1 MVTYAP
7 GQSAFNIVE
16 RRMAPLSKEMCG
28 LILPHDYFGS
38 HLNSKGETVDDG
50 LEVRNFRKAAEVLA
64 EVWTGHVIDG
74 HVVTAVTSFG
84 QDDADATYPSEV
96 WIRDHVSTSQ
106 YMLQIRKC
114 SDRRCCTLER
124 SNITQVLGKFVP
136 GPVKVQRAAN
146 GLELC
151 KPGTDGLWLSLP
163 WRLSLDLM
171 LEQQSLI
178 HPLPFDYFCSN
189 RDTISKRYCKLCAM
203 YFVTQAALKRHKKEK
218 ICKTTNVEC
227 WLHDEDVQL
236 EQSEQLELEGRLKVS
251 VEEVVDVE
259 AVQTATR
266 RNVFDL
272 FDNLFEEC
280 TE

>member
-1 MVTYAP
+1 
-7 GQSAFNIVE
+7 
-16 RRMAPLSKEMCG
+16 
-28 LILPHDYFGS
+28 
-38 HLNSKGETVDDG
+38 
-50 LEVRNFRKAAEVLA
+50 
-64 EVWTGHVIDG
+64 
-74 HVVTAVTSFG
+74 
-84 QDDADATYPSEV
+84 
-96 WIRDHVSTSQ
+96 
-106 YMLQIRKC
+106 
-114 SDRRCCTLER
+114 
-124 SNITQVLGKFVP
+124 
-136 GPVKVQRAAN
+136 
-146 GLELC
+146 
-151 KPGTDGLWLSLP
+151 
-163 WRLSLDLM
+163 M

-218 ICKTTNVEC
+218 ICKTTNVKC

-236 EQSEQLELEGRLKVS
+236 EQLELEGRLEVS
-251 VEEVVDVE
+251 VELEVEEVVDVDLE